1 MKIEQ
6 FRQDLT
12 TEQLNDTL
20 GKVFGTAIDLTK
32 FSTEQLET
40 AQNQVL
46 DKIATIEQTE
56 AFDTLTHNEDY
67 HKQKMFL
74 EGIVK
79 DYAKIANGNLF

>member
-20 GKVFGTAIDLTK
+20 GKVFGTVDLSK

-40 AQNQVL
+40 GPNQVL

-56 AFDTLTHNEDY
+56 AFDPITHNEDY
-67 HKQKMFL
+67 PYKNVQM
-74 EGIVK
+74 
-79 DYAKIANGNLF
+79 

>member
-20 GKVFGTAIDLTK
+20 GKVFGTAIDLSK

-40 AQNQVL
+40 APNPSFRQNCYNRTNRS
-46 DKIATIEQTE
+46 I
-56 AFDTLTHNEDY
+56 
-67 HKQKMFL
+67 
-74 EGIVK
+74 
-79 DYAKIANGNLF
+79 

>member
-40 AQNQVL
+40 AQNQVSVSYTHL
-46 DKIATIEQTE
+46 
-56 AFDTLTHNEDY
+56 TLPT
-67 HKQKMFL
+67 K
-74 EGIVK
+74 
-79 DYAKIANGNLF
+79 A